1 MAMALRAALPR
12 FDPARV
18 SILATDLNDASLAFA
33 RAAVYREWSFRRTPP
48 AMRAAWFT
56 AAGPGVY
63 ALRREIRDQV
73 RFARL
78 NLAAAGYPSAA
89 GATEA
94 MDVIFCRN
102 VLMYFS
108 KSQMKAATGR
118 LRECLVDGGWLVVNP
133 SEASAELFE
142 GFRAHCLPDAVLY
155 QKVAA
160 PRPARGHS
168 AQSVRRA
175 EAVPAP
181 APEPKRCSAGPAE
194 PARAGVVAGS
204 CPDARQLPPHA
215 AGSNPLA
222 PEPYQAA
229 AQLALEQGD
238 HAAARR
244 HLQRQLYLEPG
255 SILAHY
261 LNGVAQLG
269 LGRRAAALRAFEAS
283 AALLSG
289 VADEAP
295 VPGADGW
302 RAAGLR
308 AALRA
313 WTERAA

>member
-12 FDPARV
+12 HDPEQV
-18 SILATDLNDASLAFA
+18 SILATDLNEASLAFA

-56 AAGPGVY
+56 PAGPGVY
-63 ALRREIRDQV
+63 ALRREIREQV

-89 GATEA
+89 GATQA

-108 KSQMKAATGR
+108 KSQMKAAIGR

-133 SEASAELFE
+133 TEASAELFE
-142 GFRAHCLPDAVLY
+142 GFRAHCWPDAILY

-160 PRPARGHS
+160 APAPRDHAAPPAR
-168 AQSVRRA
+168 R
-175 EAVPAP
+175 AVPAP
-181 APEPKRCSAGPAE
+181 APKRCGATPLEVPKPACGL
-194 PARAGVVAGS
+194 ARAGS
-204 CPDARQLPPHA
+204 SPDAQQLLPDG
-215 AGSNPLA
+215 AGGNPLA

-229 AQLALEQGD
+229 AQLALERGD

-244 HLQRQLYLEPG
+244 HLQRQLYLEPD

-261 LNGVAQLG
+261 LNGVAHLG
-269 LGRRAAALRAFEAS
+269 MGRRAAALRAFEAS
-283 AALLSG
+283 ASLLYG

-313 WTERAA
+313 WMERAA